1 MVMPITACAAIPK
14 GSAANFSVAC
24 AKTIRTTKD
33 ANGALKTMKVTH
45 SKFNIGAIVRHRHF
59 DFRGV
64 IFDIDPEFANTDDWY
79 EAIPADRRPRKDQPF
94 YHLLAENPDSYY
106 VAYVSE
112 QNLVD
117 DQENGEVG
125 HPLVADYFDDLGDGN
140 YKPRHHSA

>member
-1 MVMPITACAAIPK
+1 
-14 GSAANFSVAC
+14 
-24 AKTIRTTKD
+24 
-33 ANGALKTMKVTH
+33 MKVTH

-64 IFDIDPEFANTDDWY
+64 IFDIDPEFSNTDDWY

>member
-1 MVMPITACAAIPK
+1 
-14 GSAANFSVAC
+14 
-24 AKTIRTTKD
+24 
-33 ANGALKTMKVTH
+33 
-45 SKFNIGAIVRHRHF
+45 
-59 DFRGV
+59 
-64 IFDIDPEFANTDDWY
+64 
-79 EAIPADRRPRKDQPF
+79 
-94 YHLLAENPDSYY
+94 LAENPDSYY